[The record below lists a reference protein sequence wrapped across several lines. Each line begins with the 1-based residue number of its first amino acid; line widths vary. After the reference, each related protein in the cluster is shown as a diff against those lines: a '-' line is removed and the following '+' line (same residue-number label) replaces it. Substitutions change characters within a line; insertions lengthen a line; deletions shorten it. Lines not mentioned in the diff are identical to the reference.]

1 MAPKRVDRSARREEI
16 LSAAVRVFAR
26 QGFAATRIEDVAAEA
41 GIAKGSVYLSFSSRD
56 DLLAAAFARLADR
69 SAGVL
74 GHTTAEGVPA
84 VERLTRLVRSAVA
97 MLADEPELTRVM
109 VDLWAAG
116 RHRGDAAPLDMA
128 TVYRE
133 YRGAVAGLLREA
145 AGEGDLRPGIGEPE
159 ATVVVG
165 AIEGCL
171 VQWLMDPAV
180 PLAGLADTV
189 VGVCLSGL
197 RSDGAASPPC
207 PLPAAP
213 VPVTDTGNG
222 PGAGRTQGPSGA

>member
-1 MAPKRVDRSARREEI
+1 MAPKRVDRTARREEI

-41 GIAKGSVYLSFSSRD
+41 GIAKGSVYLSFDSRD
-56 DLLAAAFARLADR
+56 ALLAAAFARLAER

-74 GHTTAEGVPA
+74 AQAGAEGAPA
-84 VERLTRLVRSAVA
+84 VDRLARLVRSAVA
-97 MLADEPELTRVM
+97 MLADEPDLTRVM

-116 RHRGDAAPLDMA
+116 RHRGADAPLDMA
-128 TVYRE
+128 RVYRE
-133 YRGAVAGLLREA
+133 YRDVVGALLREA
-145 AGEGDLRPGIGEPE
+145 AGEGDLRPGVGEPE

-171 VQWLMDPAV
+171 VQWLMDPDV

-189 VGVCLSGL
+189 VRVCLSGL
-197 RSDGAASPPC
+197 RRDRA
-207 PLPAAP
+207 
-213 VPVTDTGNG
+213 
-222 PGAGRTQGPSGA
+222 